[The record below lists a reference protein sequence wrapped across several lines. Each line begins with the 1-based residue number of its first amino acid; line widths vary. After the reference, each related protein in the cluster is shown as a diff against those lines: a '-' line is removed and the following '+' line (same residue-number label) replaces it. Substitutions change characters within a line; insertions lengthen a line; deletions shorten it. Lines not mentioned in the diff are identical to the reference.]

1 MSEDSSNIP
10 SASNSPRRLGPFVG
24 VLYGFGAALLAVQI
38 AVGVVLGIILGFLGM
53 NTSEIGQWTNTIFGQ
68 FVFTGTAEVMMFA
81 SIILYLRRYKISLS
95 TIGLNR
101 FRGKYLIYVVLG
113 TVVYFLAY
121 FLVVSVVVAFVPSL
135 NLQQEQNIGFNN
147 PSGAMQL
154 AMVFISL
161 VVLPPIAE
169 ETIFRGFMYTGLRT
183 KLTFPIAAVITSV
196 FFAMGHLQIGQGT
209 PLLWV
214 AGIDTFVLSMVLC
227 FIRERTGSIWPT
239 LGIHMVKNFIAF
251 MALYIVR

>member
-1 MSEDSSNIP
+1 
-10 SASNSPRRLGPFVG
+10 
-24 VLYGFGAALLAVQI
+24 
-38 AVGVVLGIILGFLGM
+38 
-53 NTSEIGQWTNTIFGQ
+53 
-68 FVFTGTAEVMMFA
+68 MMFA

-121 FLVVSVVVAFVPSL
+121 FLVVSVVAAFVPSL